1 MLYYELTAIVVNF
14 IQQPLPPGSTTG
26 AGFAGQSGALGM
38 GQRAS
43 TGLVTFNQ
51 FWAYVM
57 PLFGAYLADA
67 KFGRYK
73 TIHIAIGCAIVG
85 HLILVA
91 SAAPSVIGKPNTAIG
106 VFSVGLIILGIGTGG
121 FKSNISPLLAEQQ
134 RDVLMRVETLASG
147 ERVLVDPAVTTSR
160 LFLYFCKLARILS
173 EPR

>member
-91 SAAPSVIGKPNTAIG
+91 SAAPSVIGKPNT
-106 VFSVGLIILGIGTGG
+106 
-121 FKSNISPLLAEQQ
+121 SPLLAEQQ